1 MNSAKKALKNQD
13 QNQKRLGD
21 AGDKKN
27 PIALI
32 VIVAVVSLILIVGV
46 AYDSFKPQNAVTIDG
61 KKISIEKMMY
71 NIWTTETQYEY
82 MDQIY
87 QMNFGSSYWD
97 MMAGSGTTYRDQAKD
112 EVMNQEIQAALMYQD
127 ALDAGYKLTED
138 EEKEVEEELQDILKM
153 YSFWNRMRMG
163 FTKSYLKKQI
173 GRAKIVSRYRED
185 LIEGFDVDDEEI
197 KKDFKE
203 ADYKEYEIEYY
214 SAPITEEDEDG
225 NSITIGKK
233 ELSAVEEEMKDL
245 RKDADTAE
253 DFSKLLPEEES
264 DDGEEESAE
273 SEENEASITYNSG
286 SFLEKDGW
294 QYASDKNCDII
305 KKLKVDEIS
314 DVIVDEE
321 SGYMYFV
328 KLTDNTST
336 ESYDEA
342 VENAITEAE
351 NTAFDEWYEALKEKH
366 KVKVNDKVWDTVE
379 MGNVTTAIERQEVT
393 EDSSETEESDD
404 SDGDSEGE
412 DEDAEDED
420 SENEDSENEDSEE
433 TDDADGGSAGSD
445 TAKESDDSAN

>member
-1 MNSAKKALKNQD
+1 MNSAKKALKNQN

-21 AGDKKN
+21 TGDKKN
-27 PIALI
+27 PLALI
-32 VIVAVVSLILIVGV
+32 VAVAVVSLILIVGV

-97 MMAGSGTTYRDQAKD
+97 MTAGSGMTYRAQAKD
-112 EVMNQEIQAALMYQD
+112 EVMNQEIQATLMYQE

-197 KKDFKE
+197 KKDFKK

-233 ELSAVEEEMKDL
+233 ELSAVEKEMKDL

-264 DDGEEESAE
+264 DDEEEESAESAE
-273 SEENEASITYNSG
+273 SEENQASITYNSG

-366 KVKVNDKVWDTVE
+366 KIKVNDKVWDTVE
-379 MGNVTTAIERQEVT
+379 MGNVTTAIEREEVT
-393 EDSSETEESDD
+393 EDSSDTEESED
-404 SDGDSEGE
+404 SDADSEGE
-412 DEDAEDED
+412 DEDAE
-420 SENEDSENEDSEE
+420 NEDTEE
-433 TDDADGGSAGSD
+433 TDEADDGSAGSD